1 LEITGQ
7 VKQEEK
13 ERKTRIIDGCFVSTL
28 WTSDCIPA
36 SIEKKKERKKKN
48 KTIGDINSTKKKL
61 FFFFFKC
68 HVLSKLFCA

>member
-36 SIEKKKERKKKN
+36 SIKKKRKKK
-48 KTIGDINSTKKKL
+48 KQDYRRYKL
-61 FFFFFKC
+61 DQKETFFFF
-68 HVLSKLFCA
+68 

>member
-36 SIEKKKERKKKN
+36 SIKKKRKKK
-48 KTIGDINSTKKKL
+48 KKQDYRRYKL
-61 FFFFFKC
+61 DQKETFFFF
-68 HVLSKLFCA
+68 

>member
-36 SIEKKKERKKKN
+36 SIKKKERKKKN

-61 FFFFFKC
+61 FFFFKC